1 MVNCELEVRVIPNA
15 SRDEVTVWH
24 DGALKI
30 KTAAQAE
37 SGKANKAV
45 CLILARALKLPKRAV
60 SVVRGQT
67 SHSKCLRIGGVDADE
82 LRARLTFCSWPV
94 GRQT

>member
-1 MVNCELEVRVIPNA
+1 MMVNCELEVRVIPNA
-15 SRDEVTVWH
+15 SRDEVTGWH

-30 KTAAQAE
+30 KTSAQAE

-67 SHSKCLRIGGVDADE
+67 SQSKCLRIEGVDADE
-82 LRARLTFCSWPV
+82 LRARLTF
-94 GRQT
+94 

>member
-1 MVNCELEVRVIPNA
+1 MAGKDQYCELEVRVIPNA
-15 SRDEVTVWH
+15 SRNEITGWY

-30 KTAAQAE
+30 KTSAQPE

-45 CLILARALKLPKRAV
+45 CLILSKSLKLPKRAV

-67 SHSKCLRIGGVDADE
+67 SQSKCLRIEGLTEVE
-82 LRARLTFCSWPV
+82 LKARLTF
-94 GRQT
+94 